1 MNVIKRLVLYTV
13 LQLFMFM
20 VLFFLRTVTDLSD
33 SAKILIEVAEL
44 LLLAYLYFFILKPLI
59 NLDSRLDHFLE
70 KESSFDDLWKQDH
83 GNTAYI
89 SKIKKVVEKYSEYTA
104 KDNYA
109 RIHDK
114 QAELA
119 ALQSQINPHF
129 LYNTLDSIRGQAL
142 VENNTEIAK
151 MVEALAGFFRYSIS
165 RKGEL
170 VRLRDE
176 IFNIKNYM
184 LIQQYRFSNRF
195 SLEIKI
201 DKDDEIAYEYLVP
214 RLIIQPVIEN
224 AIYHGLKEK
233 LENGKITIEITLTN
247 NNMILMISDNG
258 EGVDAE
264 TLDEIK
270 KRIKSSDQ
278 FFENSKEDHKSRRI
292 GIALPNINKRIQLL
306 FGDEYGLNLY
316 STKNMGTD
324 VEILLPAN
332 YERSAEL

>member
-1 MNVIKRLVLYTV
+1 MTAFFSTVRDIKIVFEILELILLLY
-13 LQLFMFM
+13 
-20 VLFFLRTVTDLSD
+20 LFFY
-33 SAKILIEVAEL
+33 II
-44 LLLAYLYFFILKPLI
+44 IPLI
-59 NLDSRLDHFLE
+59 NLDKVLTRFISGISDE
-70 KESSFDDLWKQDH
+70 DLLKH
-83 GNTAYI
+83 KPGNTAYI
-89 SKIKKVVEKYSEYTA
+89 NKIKKAVKKYSEQTS

-142 VENNTEIAK
+142 IENNTEIAK

-184 LIQQYRFSNRF
+184 MIQQYRFSNRF
-195 SLEIKI
+195 SLEIII
-201 DKDDEIAYEYLVP
+201 DKEDEIAYEYLVP
-214 RLIIQPVIEN
+214 RLIIQPIIEN

-233 LENGKITIEITLTN
+233 LENGIITIEVVLTN
-247 NNMILMISDNG
+247 NNMTIMVSDNG
-258 EGVDAE
+258 EGMDSEV
-264 TLDEIK
+264 LSEINS
-270 KRIKSSDQ
+270 RIKASGQ
-278 FFENSKEDHKSRRI
+278 FFEKKKDDLSRRA

-306 FGDEYGLNLY
+306 FGEEYGLNLY
-316 STKNMGTD
+316 STKDIGTD
-324 VEILLPAN
+324 VEILLPAK
-332 YERSAEL
+332 YETAIEL

>member
-1 MNVIKRLVLYTV
+1 MNPVKRLFIYFF
-13 LQLFMFM
+13 LQL
-20 VLFFLRTVTDLSD
+20 VLFLSVFFLTCGYELSFHTKTVFAAVEL
-33 SAKILIEVAEL
+33 VL
-44 LLLAYLYFFILKPLI
+44 LLYLLFYIIIPLI
-59 NLDSRLDHFLE
+59 NLDKVLTRFISNDPDGDFL
-70 KESSFDDLWKQDH
+70 KELPE
-83 GNTAYI
+83 NTAYI
-89 SKIKKVVEKYSEYTA
+89 YKIVKAVEKYSDQA
-104 KDNYA
+104 SKDNYA

-184 LIQQYRFSNRF
+184 MIQQYRFSNRF
-195 SLEIKI
+195 SLEIIIEKE
-201 DKDDEIAYEYLVP
+201 DEIAYEYLVP
-214 RLIIQPVIEN
+214 RLIIQPIIEN

-233 LENGKITIEITLTN
+233 LENGIIIIEVILTDK
-247 NNMILMISDNG
+247 NMIIMVSDNG
-258 EGVDAE
+258 EGMDSE
-264 TLDEIK
+264 TLAEIN
-270 KRIKSSDQ
+270 KRIKSSGQ
-278 FFENSKEDHKSRRI
+278 FFDKKKDDISKRV

-306 FGDEYGLNLY
+306 FGEEYGLNLY
-316 STKNMGTD
+316 STKDIGTD

-332 YERSAEL
+332 YESASEV